1 MTSDLRIDEFIMKE
15 FFLYLLYFSETNG
28 GEFEA
33 GGEVVY
39 LNILDRLV
47 LEGEGDVWE
56 TDLKKGLPS
65 ISEEAKRAILNGKLP
80 SLMKIKIQSGED
92 EFVFTLDS
100 KTPDLKSLKIPVV
113 AVKET
118 DIKIEQRLFY
128 IETVYFILESLFKQF
143 YRLRT
148 NEGEWENFVKDVKK
162 WAKNL
167 S

>member
-1 MTSDLRIDEFIMKE
+1 MTNDLRIDEFVMKE
-15 FFLYLLYFSETNG
+15 FFLYLLFFSETNG
-28 GEFEA
+28 GEFDVA
-33 GGEVVY
+33 GEIVY
-39 LNILDRLV
+39 LNILDRLM

-65 ISEEAKRAILNGKLP
+65 ISEEAKRALLNGKLP
-80 SLMKIKIQSGED
+80 SLMKVKIQSGED

-128 IETVYFILESLFKQF
+128 IETVYYILENLFKRF
-143 YRLRT
+143 YKLRID
-148 NEGEWENFVKDVKK
+148 ESEWEKFLKDVKK